1 MYLCSPPK
9 KLFTKT
15 DDAFVVCN
23 PFSRLL
29 SLQTEEKPALICWIF
44 KKKFST
50 VNWEAALLMQLKTWG
65 HWEGPSPGRVTSAR
79 REGQFPGQALLPL
92 LARTTSFTSFL
103 SSLRPLEIGPH
114 TFQGSWSRGD
124 TSHCGKFV
132 LFHSRNSIFFRCLM
146 YWLDFRQDKWGW
158 CH

>member
-29 SLQTEEKPALICWIF
+29 SLQTSSNLLDI
-44 KKKFST
+44 KKKKKSFNSQLRSCSL
-50 VNWEAALLMQLKTWG
+50 NAAKDLG
-65 HWEGPSPGRVTSAR
+65 HWQGPSPGRVTSAR
-79 REGQFPGQALLPL
+79 REGQLPGQALLPL
-92 LARTTSFTSFL
+92 PARTTSFTSFL

-124 TSHCGKFV
+124 TSHCGKLV